1 MDKLQQ
7 ALQSLEFQSVSF
19 MANQMPNPQIF
30 MLIIELPMPGA
41 N

>member
-7 ALQSLEFQSVSF
+7 ALQSLEFQSVAF
-19 MANQMPNPQIF
+19 IGTQMPNPQMF
-30 MLIIELPMPGA
+30 MLIIELPIPGA